1 MSKLERISVGLEP
14 KEVEFWPD
22 LYIGCRGGRNYLLLR
37 AGDRVFFWADEI
49 NAVYVTLCCCD
60 SCRYRQGALPNH
72 PDS

>member
-1 MSKLERISVGLEP
+1 MYDDR
-14 KEVEFWPD
+14 D
-22 LYIGCRGGRNYLLLR
+22 LDIY
-37 AGDRVFFWADEI
+37 RVFFWADEI